1 MLSRRSLVMLPSL
14 SLTTTRPSPLFFFS
28 FTKFP
33 STNSHTLRRP
43 LLHHTTTT
51 TTTQFSRPSPLF
63 FFSSL
68 SATSPIHDS
77 SSSSSSSST
86 TLSRKASRKARRESP
101 EGLLKLKL
109 DMCSKHGDVVEALR
123 LYDEALRDGLNLA
136 LLHYNVLLYLCSL
149 DRNRGS
155 HVLNRGFEIF
165 QAMVVNK
172 VVPNEATFTSL
183 ARIAAAKEDP
193 EMAFDLIKKMKG
205 FGIVPKLRSY
215 GPALFGFCEKGMA
228 GKAYEVDADMVEAGV
243 VAEEAELSAILKVS
257 GVCNN
262 AHKVYETMHRLR
274 AAVRQVSETTA
285 GVIEDWFK
293 CEEAKKVGLEN
304 WDVSKVRE
312 GAVRG
317 GGGWHGQGWLGSG
330 EWRVVSTQ
338 MDGTGVCQS
347 CGEKLV
353 CIDID
358 PKETENFASSLS
370 NVACQREVK
379 ADFVRFQEWLQRH
392 GPFDAVVDGA
402 NLGLINQHSFKFSQL
417 NMVVKQLRQMSPSKR
432 LPLVILH
439 KNRVT
444 GGPAQHPNNKKLLE
458 HWKNSGALY
467 ATPPGSN
474 DDWYWLYA
482 AVSCKCLLVTND
494 EMRDHLFQLLGTSFF
509 PRWKEKHQIRLSFAQ
524 REPTLHMP
532 PPYSIVIQ
540 ESEKGSW
547 HVPTITGDDL
557 EIPRQWLCA
566 TRPRDTSL

>member
-1 MLSRRSLVMLPSL
+1 M
-14 SLTTTRPSPLFFFS
+14 
-28 FTKFP
+28 
-33 STNSHTLRRP
+33 
-43 LLHHTTTT
+43 
-51 TTTQFSRPSPLF
+51 
-63 FFSSL
+63 
-68 SATSPIHDS
+68 
-77 SSSSSSSST
+77 
-86 TLSRKASRKARRESP
+86 
-101 EGLLKLKL
+101 
-109 DMCSKHGDVVEALR
+109 
-123 LYDEALRDGLNLA
+123 
-136 LLHYNVLLYLCSL
+136 
-149 DRNRGS
+149 
-155 HVLNRGFEIF
+155 LNRGFEIF

-312 GAVRG
+312 GVVRG

-330 EWRVVSTQ
+330 EWRVERTQ

-358 PKETENFASSLS
+358 PKETENFASSLA

-379 ADFVRFQEWLQRH
+379 ADFVCFQEWLQQH

-402 NLGLINQHSFKFSQL
+402 NVGLINQHSFKFSQL
-417 NMVVKQLRQMSPSKR
+417 NMVVKKLRQMSPSKR

-467 ATPPGSN
+467 ATPLGSN

-482 AVSCKCLLVTND
+482 AVSGKCLLVTND

-557 EIPRQWLCA
+557 ETPRQWLCA

>member
-14 SLTTTRPSPLFFFS
+14 SLTTIRPSPLFFYS

-33 STNSHTLRRP
+33 STNSHTLRLP
-43 LLHHTTTT
+43 LLHPTT
-51 TTTQFSRPSPLF
+51 TTTQFTRPSPLF

-77 SSSSSSSST
+77 SSST
-86 TLSRKASRKARRESP
+86 RLSRKASRKARRESP

-123 LYDEALRDGLNLA
+123 LYDEALRDGLNLV

-304 WDVSKVRE
+304 WDVSKVSE
-312 GAVRG
+312 GVVRG

-330 EWRVVSTQ
+330 EWRVVRTQ

-358 PKETENFASSLS
+358 PKETENFASSLT

-402 NLGLINQHSFKFSQL
+402 NVGLINQHSFKFSQL

-474 DDWYWLYA
+474 DDWGLWQRDPL
-482 AVSCKCLLVTND
+482 SPLLFILV
-494 EMRDHLFQLLGTSFF
+494 MG
-509 PRWKEKHQIRLSFAQ
+509 PLS
-524 REPTLHMP
+524 RMLRRM
-532 PPYSIVIQ
+532 
-540 ESEKGSW
+540 
-547 HVPTITGDDL
+547 
-557 EIPRQWLCA
+557 
-566 TRPRDTSL
+566 